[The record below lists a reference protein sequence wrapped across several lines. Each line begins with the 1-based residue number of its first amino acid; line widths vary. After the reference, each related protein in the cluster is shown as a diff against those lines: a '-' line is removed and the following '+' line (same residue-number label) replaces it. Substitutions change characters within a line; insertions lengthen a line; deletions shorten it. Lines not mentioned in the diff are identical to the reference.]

1 MAFQAGREQ
10 ASRTEE
16 GEAVREVGAG
26 RQGFEKLSL
35 EAGAYLI
42 GLEHMSSR
50 LKILN
55 LPR

>member
-1 MAFQAGREQ
+1 MLQKNENSVFPRPIAAG
-10 ASRTEE
+10 
-16 GEAVREVGAG
+16 VGAG